1 MPVKVLLKLND
12 DGSPIVRK
20 AMGNARGVIVL
31 PPTDESGASE
41 DPGCEYELNLF
52 IQAGSSL
59 TNNGTLVLNT
69 TFAGKIGQYDIS
81 NDFETTKSIDYQK
94 NKNIESIE
102 SIKSKQKAH
111 TDKNVKIC
119 LNKPG
124 PYYYYITYTPL
135 EPTEKEDTKKSTEKC
150 KTHDFYFIV
159 PPKLPFGIKLDSVSL
174 QTLVSK
180 WIPICGK
187 NENEKSNIE
196 THWDPILNKIA
207 SKGYNMIH
215 FTPLQERGS
224 SNSPYSIYDQL
235 NYDPQHFPHG
245 LKDVKLLMNHIHK
258 THNLL
263 SLTDIV
269 LNHTANNSYW
279 LKDHP
284 DAGYN
289 QCTAPHLK
297 PAIELEQELTKFSD
311 LISGNQLENISPNI
325 ETENDL
331 INIMSSMESIVF
343 QKNLKLWEYYI
354 IDINKLTTK
363 IKCLLNNS
371 TDSEDGDGNNTG
383 DIEEKKFISENYVS
397 TLVEK
402 CCLECQIDND
412 DQSNENDNKI
422 IDIAIERF
430 GHQLDPLKFIDFL
443 KTHFANNI
451 GNANDSSINILQF
464 ATKILEQINS
474 KQYMFYD
481 NDIKTIKDQ
490 LYNRIKYLRLDS
502 HGPKLGK
509 ITKSNP
515 LIEKYFTVIEHTDG
529 LQGKFYL
536 ANNGW
541 IWNGNPL
548 LDFASNKS
556 KAYLR
561 REVIV
566 WEDCVKLRYGDSPKD
581 SPYLWERMSQYIVEN
596 ASIFNGFRID
606 NCHSTPLHIGTYF
619 LALARSVNPNLY
631 VLAELFSG
639 DEQLDCVFVEKLGIN
654 SLLRESMQANSVQ
667 ELSTLIHR
675 YAGNPIGTFKNLN
688 FDDYS
693 LKHYDHQMLRSTQP
707 PVLIM
712 DCTHDNQTPYQKR
725 TVEDTIANAALVS
738 FSCSAIGSVYGFDE
752 IFPYLL
758 DVVNEKR
765 NYSVVNNDGISQV
778 KKKLYSIRASIA
790 KDINDYEM
798 FIHQDGDFVTFHR
811 VNIKT
816 GKGWYLIAKTKFT
829 NSDDGNTEEKVSFN
843 LASTFDCSLKFAYS
857 LIRTGDPIDDP
868 ETIKGI
874 PTKILEHDINDFK
887 ISISDDNNCDIAVP
901 NSTFPKGSIAVFET
915 EQHPAGWFLN
925 KEVVEECVKA
935 SESLTLDALN
945 VLLYRCEPEER
956 DFSAGAQGT
965 YDIPNHGKLS
975 YAGLQGWVSILKNIT
990 FNNEVDH
997 PYCDNL
1003 RTGTWALDYMES
1015 RLDPY
1020 CEKFPEIV
1028 AFQKWLKEI
1037 LAKVSLL
1044 PAGLRPAYFAV
1055 IVSLAYKCCVKKALQ
1070 LMDLDDNGKEDD
1082 STQVTLFQKQLGLVS
1097 VQMCSLNYSAS
1108 LVPNTPVSSMA
1119 AGLPHFSSEWARC
1132 WGRDVFIS
1140 LRGLLLS
1147 TKRFEEAKLHI
1158 LGFAKTLKHG
1168 LIPNLLDSGN
1178 NPRYNSRDSVWFF
1191 VQAIK
1196 DYVTVVPGGE
1206 AILKERVK
1214 RRFPLNDE
1222 YLPLNDPKVYSYETS
1237 IGDIIFEIFQR
1248 HAKGIHFREA
1258 NAGPQL
1264 DRVIKSEGFNID
1276 IKVDWNTGLIFGG
1289 SQDNCG
1295 TWMDKMGESEKAH
1308 SVGVPG
1314 TPRDGAS
1321 VEIIGLLKSSLNF
1334 VNSLHSKKLFEY
1346 DSVSREDGTSVT
1358 FKEWETLILNSFEH
1372 AFYVPLDP
1380 NDDFKYDIDSNI
1392 VNRRGIYKDLYKSGK
1407 PYEDYQ
1413 LRPNVMVA
1421 MCVAPGLFQ
1430 FDHAL
1435 NCIDKVDKY
1444 LKGPLGMRT
1453 LDPSDYNYRPY
1464 YINSEDSDDFATSK
1478 GRNYHQGPEWVWC
1491 FGYFIR
1497 AYYYFNKK
1505 RNQQNKDRKQDLEL
1519 DVLNKLLPHKKWISE
1534 SVWAGLTEL
1543 TNKDGSLCNDSSPT
1557 QAWSAACL
1565 LDFYLDL
1572 KRE

>member
-1 MPVKVLLKLND
+1 MKLLIKLNE

-20 AMGNARGVIVL
+20 AMGSARGVIVF
-31 PPTDESGASE
+31 PPTDESGAGE

-52 IQAGSSL
+52 IQAGSLL

-69 TFAGKIGQYDIS
+69 TFAKKIAEYDL
-81 NDFETTKSIDYQK
+81 N
-94 NKNIESIE
+94 
-102 SIKSKQKAH
+102 
-111 TDKNVKIC
+111 KNVKIC

-124 PYYYYITYTPL
+124 PYYYYITYSPL
-135 EPTEKEDTKKSTEKC
+135 AFTENSPQKL
-150 KTHDFYFIV
+150 KTQDFYFIV

-180 WIPICGK
+180 WIPVCG
-187 NENEKSNIE
+187 ENEDEKTNIE
-196 THWDPILNKIA
+196 KHWDPILKKIA

-215 FTPLQERGS
+215 FTPLQERGA

-245 LKDVKLLMNHIHK
+245 SKDVKLLMNHIHK
-258 THNLL
+258 NHKLL

-279 LKDHP
+279 LREHP

-289 QCTAPHLK
+289 QYTAPHLK
-297 PAIELEQELTKFSD
+297 PAIELEKALTKFSD
-311 LISGNQLENISPNI
+311 LISDHQLENVSPKI
-325 ETENDL
+325 ENENDL
-331 INIMSSMESIVF
+331 INIMSNMETIVF

-354 IDINKLTTK
+354 IDIEKLTTK
-363 IKCLLNNS
+363 INCLLNNS
-371 TDSEDGDGNNTG
+371 NDSEDDGSSSSGSNSG
-383 DIEEKKFISENYVS
+383 DIEDKKFISDTYVS
-397 TLVEK
+397 TLLEK
-402 CCLECQIDND
+402 CCSECQIDDTNGED
-412 DQSNENDNKI
+412 SKI
-422 IDIAIERF
+422 NDIATERF
-430 GHQLDPLKFIDFL
+430 
-443 KTHFANNI
+443 
-451 GNANDSSINILQF
+451 
-464 ATKILEQINS
+464 
-474 KQYMFYD
+474 
-481 NDIKTIKDQ
+481 DIKTIKDQ
-490 LYNRIKYLRLDS
+490 LYSRIKYLRLDS

-509 ITKSNP
+509 ITKSSP
-515 LIEKYFTVIEHTDG
+515 LIEKYFTVFEHTDG

-566 WEDCVKLRYGDSPKD
+566 WEDCVKLRYGKSPKD

-619 LALARSVNPNLY
+619 LALARSINPNLY

-639 DEQLDCVFVEKLGIN
+639 DEHLDCVFVEKLGIN

-667 ELSTLIHR
+667 DLSTLIHR

-765 NYSVVNNDGISQV
+765 NYSVVSDDGISQV
-778 KKKLYSIRASIA
+778 KKKLYAIRASIA

-798 FIHQDGDFVTFHR
+798 FIHHEGDYVTFHR

-829 NSDDGNTEEKVSFN
+829 NFDEGENIKDKVSFN
-843 LASTFDCSLKFAYS
+843 LASTFNCSLKFAYS
-857 LIRTGDPIDDP
+857 LVKTGDPINDP
-868 ETIKGI
+868 QTIKGI
-874 PTKILEHDINDFK
+874 PTKIIEHDVNDFE
-887 ISISDDNNCDIAVP
+887 ISTSDNDNCHIVVP
-901 NSTFPKGSIAVFET
+901 NATFPRGSIAVFET
-915 EQHPAGWFLN
+915 EQHAAGWFLN
-925 KEVVEECVKA
+925 KAVVEQCVKA
-935 SESLTLDALN
+935 SENLTLDALN

-965 YDIPNHGKLS
+965 YDIPGYGKLT
-975 YAGLQGWVSILKNIT
+975 YAGFQGWVSILKNIT

-1003 RTGTWALDYMES
+1003 RTGTWALDYTES
-1015 RLDPY
+1015 RLTSY
-1020 CEKFPEIV
+1020 CDKFPEV
-1028 AFQKWLKEI
+1028 AAFQKWLKEI
-1037 LAKVSLL
+1037 LDKVRLL

-1055 IVSLAYKCCVKKALQ
+1055 IVSLSYKCCVKRALR
-1070 LMDLDDNGKEDD
+1070 LMDLDDTGKQN
-1082 STQVTLFQKQLGLVS
+1082 STEVTLFQKQLGLVS

-1108 LVPNTPVSSMA
+1108 LLPNATVSSMA

-1147 TKRFEEAKLHI
+1147 TKRYDEARLHI
-1158 LGFAKTLKHG
+1158 LGFAQTLKHG

-1191 VQAIK
+1191 VQAIR
-1196 DYVTVVPGGE
+1196 DYVTIVPGGE
-1206 AILKERVK
+1206 AILQEKVK

-1222 YLPLNDPKVYSYETS
+1222 YLPLDDPKVFSYESS
-1237 IGDIIFEIFQR
+1237 IEDIIFEIFQK

-1264 DRVIKSEGFNID
+1264 DRVMKPEGFNINVE
-1276 IKVDWNTGLIFGG
+1276 VDWNTGLIFGG

-1314 TPRDGAS
+1314 TPRDGAA

-1334 VNSLHSKKLFEY
+1334 VNDLHAKRLFQY
-1346 DSVSREDGTSVT
+1346 DSVVKEDGSSVT
-1358 FKEWETLILNSFEH
+1358 FKEWESLILNSFEH
-1372 AFYVPLDP
+1372 AFYVPIDP

-1413 LRPNVMVA
+1413 LRPNLMVA
-1421 MCVAPGLFQ
+1421 MCVAPELFQ

-1435 NCIDKVDKY
+1435 NCIEQVDKY
-1444 LKGPLGMRT
+1444 LRGPLGMKT

-1505 RNQQNKDRKQDLEL
+1505 NQQNKASRKNLEL
-1519 DVLNKLLPHKKWISE
+1519 DVFNKLLPHKQWISE

-1543 TNKDGSLCNDSSPT
+1543 TNKDGSLCHDSSPT
-1557 QAWSAACL
+1557 QAWSAGCL
-1565 LDFYLDL
+1565 LDLYLDMGL
-1572 KRE
+1572 E